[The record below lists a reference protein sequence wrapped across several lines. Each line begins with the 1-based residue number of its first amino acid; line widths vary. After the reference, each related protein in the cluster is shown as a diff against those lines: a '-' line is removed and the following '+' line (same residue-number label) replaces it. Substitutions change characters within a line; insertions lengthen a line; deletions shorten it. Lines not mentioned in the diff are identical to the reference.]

1 MNILI
6 LGCSFGV
13 PENGCPAEMHTENQL
28 RLLGHNVY
36 NCARGGASNLESLAI
51 GKQFLENNSAVDIDW
66 VVWFHTEI
74 GREFVSEKYHSY
86 IYDIEKMAQIIYEN
100 YSKFLKS
107 INAKVAIIGGAAPVY
122 PNLFGHINPD
132 FCIPYWFEEILNLQ
146 LPETQILSKIELI
159 EKFQCTGPDQ
169 KIKILEQHEEI
180 LNALYAS
187 EDFPDNYHAGG
198 RPHIKLAQ
206 RLHDIFTGG

>member
-13 PENGCPAEMHTENQL
+13 PDNGCPAEMHTENQL

-36 NCARGGASNLESLAI
+36 NCARSGASNMESLTL
-51 GKQFLENNSAVDIDW
+51 GKKFVEENTEINIDW
-66 VVWFHTEI
+66 VVWFHTELI
-74 GREFVSEKYHSY
+74 REYESKANIKY
-86 IYDIEKMAQIIYEN
+86 DFERMAQITYTSYFN
-100 YSKFLKS
+100 FVNS
-107 INAKVAIIGGAAPVY
+107 INSKVAIIGGAAPVY
-122 PNLFGHINPD
+122 YSLFNYIKPD

-146 LPETQILSKIELI
+146 LPETQMLSRLEIIKKL
-159 EKFQCTGPDQ
+159 QCVGPDQ
-169 KIKILEQHEEI
+169 KLAILEQHEEI

-187 EDFPDNYHAGG
+187 EDFPDNYHVGG
-198 RPHIKLAQ
+198 RPHIELAR